1 MGAPREVS
9 ATLTIFG
16 ADPRPAALTLVS
28 LDPSRRLARAL
39 GVLAL
44 CWGAALVAVF
54 IPVAHFVLVPGLAIA
69 GVVWAILRMRQREQ
83 ILRIRGTCPR
93 CGREGNF
100 VPTGGVGR
108 SLAVTCPGCFN
119 SLGVSVARTA

>member
-1 MGAPREVS
+1 VAG
-9 ATLTIFG
+9 TLTVFG
-16 ADPRPAALTLVS
+16 AEPRPATLTLVS
-28 LDPSRRLARAL
+28 LDPGRRLARAL

-44 CWGAALVAVF
+44 CWGGALVAVF

-69 GVVWAILRMRQREQ
+69 GVVWAVLRMRERERL
-83 ILRIRGTCPR
+83 LRVHGTCPR
-93 CGREGNF
+93 CGRVEDF
-100 VPTGGVGR
+100 VPAGGGR